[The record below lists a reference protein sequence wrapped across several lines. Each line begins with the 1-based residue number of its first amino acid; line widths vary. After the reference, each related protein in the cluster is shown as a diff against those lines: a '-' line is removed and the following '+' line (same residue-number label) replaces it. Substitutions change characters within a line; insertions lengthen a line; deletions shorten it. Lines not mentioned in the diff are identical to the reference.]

1 MEFQLSLEF
10 LGGTGD
16 WPAPQMVAQVNTED
30 ILIPGHLGLAL
41 GPKALLTVSGW
52 LPFPSH
58 RENQSL
64 WVLEYF

>member
-1 MEFQLSLEF
+1 
-10 LGGTGD
+10 
-16 WPAPQMVAQVNTED
+16 MVAQVDTED

-41 GPKALLTVSGW
+41 GPKALLTFSGW